1 MFKPARIL
9 PVLLLLLVLL
19 TLPALAAAEEED
31 RYFPLSN
38 ATKDTFSTYFLDLK
52 TLQHV
57 PADASF
63 DFVKNPEQV
72 FKDKGY
78 LQAWVKVE
86 YEKNGAKEVVESL
99 KMQERNVTGY
109 DKLAFSLQLLRVRP
123 ASKEVALLEQAD
135 YDKNGKLLGRTI
147 HPTDRWVP
155 YDVEARIKEIC
166 EKLTVAQ
173 RAFYANGGR

>member
-19 TLPALAAAEEED
+19 TLPALAAEEED

-38 ATKDTFSTYFLDLK
+38 ATKDTFSTYYLDLK

-57 PADASF
+57 PADANF

-86 YEKNGAKEVVESL
+86 YEKQGAKEVVESL
-99 KMQERNVTGY
+99 KMQDQNVAGY
-109 DKLAFSLQLLRVRP
+109 EKLAFSLQLLRVKP
-123 ASKEVALLEQAD
+123 ATREVALLEQAD
-135 YDKNGKLLGRTI
+135 YDKNGKLLGRI
-147 HPTDRWVP
+147 VHPADRWVP

-166 EKLTVAQ
+166 EKLVVAQ
-173 RAFYANGGR
+173 KVFYANGGR

>member
-1 MFKPARIL
+1 MLKPARIL
-9 PVLLLLLVLL
+9 PVLLLLLVVL

-57 PADASF
+57 PADVNF
-63 DFVKNPEQV
+63 DFTRNPEQV
-72 FKDKGY
+72 QKDKGY

-99 KMQERNVTGY
+99 KMQERNVAGY
-109 DKLAFSLQLLRVRP
+109 EKLAFSLQLLRVRP

-135 YDKNGKLLGRTI
+135 YDKNGKLLGRVI

-166 EKLTVAQ
+166 EKLVVAQ

>member
-1 MFKPARIL
+1 MFKPARIFS
-9 PVLLLLLVLL
+9 VLLLLLVAL

-38 ATKDTFSTYFLDLK
+38 ATKDTFSTYFLDFK

-57 PADASF
+57 PADANF
-63 DFVKNPEQV
+63 DFIKNPEQV
-72 FKDKGY
+72 YKDKGY

-99 KMQERNVTGY
+99 KMQERNIAGY
-109 DKLAFSLQLLRVRP
+109 DRLAFSLQLLRVRP
-123 ASKEVALLEQAD
+123 ATKEVALLEQAD
-135 YDKNGKLLGRTI
+135 YDKNGKVLGRI
-147 HPTDRWVP
+147 VHPTDRWVP

-166 EKLTVAQ
+166 EKLVVAQ

>member
-1 MFKPARIL
+1 MFKAARIL
-9 PVLLLLLVLL
+9 PVILLLLVLL
-19 TLPALAAAEEED
+19 TLPAFAAEEED

-38 ATKDTFSTYFLDLK
+38 ATKDTFSTYYLDLK

-57 PADASF
+57 PADSAF
-63 DFVKNPEQV
+63 DFAKHPEQLY
-72 FKDKGY
+72 KDKGY

-99 KMQERNVTGY
+99 KMQERNVAGY
-109 DKLAFSLQLLRVRP
+109 EKLAFSLQLLRVKP

-135 YDKNGKLLGRTI
+135 YDKNGKLLGRI
-147 HPTDRWVP
+147 VHPTDRWVP
-155 YDVEARIKEIC
+155 YEVEPRIKEIC